1 IDFLL
6 LTYNY
11 FLMKTSL
18 FILLFSFLFSYCA
31 IAQKTVYQKAAYDLT
46 HFTGTWVAVKFGLCQ
61 G

>member
-1 IDFLL
+1 
-6 LTYNY
+6 
-11 FLMKTSL
+11 MKTSL